1 MAKLIKFPLSLADG
15 TKARSL
21 EELREHADI
30 QSLAGYYRDGKLQR
44 WLAANYLDEEN
55 SKIESIKDS
64 YAKKNVD
71 SVLSELKELTQALG
85 INSISEEQIA
95 KYNKDMYASKAPC
108 VGDDDEIKEKLK
120 PYVNGT
126 GINLDDWE
134 VSVSESEDEGY
145 LSFFVQS
152 TKMNISTTIDL
163 WDGDKTYK
171 KLALTLS
178 NLTLLSRIKTNTLH
192 PDFFDAFVKPIGD
205 TIHFVSEDGN
215 EFDYFIVKKD
225 VDGVLLIE
233 KRAEMTSGVFKAY
246 GNTCL
251 SIDTENSEG
260 VWQPTIF
267 LERLEDGSL
276 SCDASQHPFSV
287 GVCWFTQAPFK
298 FEDGELRIWEEV
310 TEEPEWAHELQSVV
324 LPAIMIRMRDYKDK

>member
-44 WLAANYLDEEN
+44 WLVANYLDEEN
-55 SKIESIKDS
+55 SKIESIRDL
-64 YAKKNVD
+64 YVKK
-71 SVLSELKELTQALG
+71 SVESGFNELKELTQALG

-126 GINLDDWE
+126 DIDLDDWA
-134 VSVSESEDEGY
+134 VSVSQAEDEGC

-152 TKMNISTTIDL
+152 TKMNISTAIDL
-163 WDGDKTYK
+163 RDGDKTYK

-178 NLTLLSRIKTNTLH
+178 NLTLLSRVKTNTLH
-192 PDFFDAFVKPIGD
+192 PNFFDAFVKPIGE
-205 TIHFVSEDGN
+205 TVQLEGN
-215 EFDYFIVKKD
+215 DVEYYDYIIAKKD
-225 VDGVLLIE
+225 IGEVLLVY
-233 KRAEMTSGVFKAY
+233 KYAEAKSAIYKAY
-246 GNTCL
+246 NNICL
-251 SIDTENSEG
+251 LIDADNNE

-276 SCDASQHPFSV
+276 SCDASQSPISF
-287 GVCWFTQAPFK
+287 GVCWFMQAPFK

-310 TEEPEWAHELQSVV
+310 TEEPESAPETKGVPFS
-324 LPAIMIRMRDYKDK
+324 AIMLRMRDFKGK

>member
-1 MAKLIKFPLSLADG
+1 MAKLIKFPLNLADG

-44 WLAANYLDEEN
+44 WLVANYLDEEN

-95 KYNKDMYASKAPC
+95 NYNQETSKAPC
-108 VGDDDEIKEKLK
+108 VEDDEEIKEKLK
-120 PYVNGT
+120 PYVEGT
-126 GINLDDWE
+126 DIDLDDWA

-178 NLTLLSRIKTNTLH
+178 NLTLLSRVKTNTLC
-192 PDFFDAFVKPIGD
+192 PELIDAFVKNVGESVRLK
-205 TIHFVSEDGN
+205 HEDGN
-215 EFDYFIVKKD
+215 ESEYIIAKKD
-225 VDGVLLIE
+225 IGEVLLVY
-233 KRAEMTSGVFKAY
+233 KYAEAKSAIYKAY
-246 GNTCL
+246 NNICL
-251 SIDTENSEG
+251 FIDADNN
-260 VWQPTIF
+260 
-267 LERLEDGSL
+267 
-276 SCDASQHPFSV
+276 
-287 GVCWFTQAPFK
+287 
-298 FEDGELRIWEEV
+298 
-310 TEEPEWAHELQSVV
+310 
-324 LPAIMIRMRDYKDK
+324 

>member
-44 WLAANYLDEEN
+44 WLVANYLDEEN
-55 SKIESIKDS
+55 SKIESIRDL
-64 YAKKNVD
+64 YVKK
-71 SVLSELKELTQALG
+71 SVESGFNELKELTQALG

-95 KYNKDMYASKAPC
+95 NYNQETSKAPC
-108 VGDDDEIKEKLK
+108 VEDDEEIKEKLK
-120 PYVNGT
+120 PYVEGT
-126 GINLDDWE
+126 DIDLDDWA
-134 VSVSESEDEGY
+134 VSVSESENEGY

-163 WDGDKTYK
+163 RDGDKTYR

-178 NLTLLSRIKTNTLH
+178 NLTLLSRVKTNTLH
-192 PDFFDAFVKPIGD
+192 PDFFDAFVKNVGESV
-205 TIHFVSEDGN
+205 HFKYEDGN
-215 EFDYFIVKKD
+215 ESEYIIAKKD
-225 VDGVLLIE
+225 IGEVLLVY
-233 KRAEMTSGVFKAY
+233 KYAEAKSAIYKAY
-246 GNTCL
+246 NNICL
-251 SIDTENSEG
+251 IIDADNNE

-267 LERLEDGSL
+267 LEELEDGSL
-276 SCDASQHPFSV
+276 SFDACQSPVSF

-310 TEEPEWAHELQSVV
+310 TEEPESAPETKGVPLS
-324 LPAIMIRMRDYKDK
+324 AIMLRMRDHKGK

>member
-1 MAKLIKFPLSLADG
+1 MAKLIKFPLNLADG

-55 SKIESIKDS
+55 SKIESIRDL
-64 YAKKNVD
+64 YVKK
-71 SVLSELKELTQALG
+71 SVESGFNELKELTQALG

-95 KYNKDMYASKAPC
+95 NYNQETSKAPC
-108 VGDDDEIKEKLK
+108 VEDDEEIKEKLK
-120 PYVNGT
+120 PYVEGT
-126 GINLDDWE
+126 DIDLDDWA
-134 VSVSESEDEGY
+134 VSVSESENEDY

-178 NLTLLSRIKTNTLH
+178 NLTLLSRVKTNTLC
-192 PDFFDAFVKPIGD
+192 PELFDAFVKPVGD
-205 TIHFVSEDGN
+205 TIHVVLEDGN
-215 EFDYFIVKKD
+215 EFDYIIAKKD

-233 KRAEMTSGVFKAY
+233 KRAEMNSGLFKAY

-251 SIDTENSEG
+251 FIDAENSKE

-276 SCDASQHPFSV
+276 SCDASQSPISF

-298 FEDGELRIWEEV
+298 FEDGELSIWEEI
-310 TEEPEWAHELQSVV
+310 TEEPEFGHEIHSGVF
-324 LPAIMIRMRDYKDK
+324 PAIMVRMRDHKDK